1 MFLDAVIL
9 ILQEILEA
17 ALLISV
23 LLALTK
29 LLRKCWLNDFTLSS
43 FWLVPAVTA
52 GLIGA
57 WLFAWLTPAIS
68 PWFDYVGLE
77 VINALIQASI
87 IVFLLA
93 LCYGLTHERLQKIA
107 QLNKLAGICITL
119 IVALGIV
126 REVSEII
133 IYVSGIITQP
143 DNFNPVIMGSLI
155 ALGIGISGGV
165 LLYYFL
171 LNLPTIWAL
180 RSCML
185 LLALFTG
192 NMASQACLLLTQADW
207 LPYTAELWDSSALLA
222 EYTVPG
228 QLLYALIGYE
238 ATPSILQ
245 GLSYLVVALL
255 ILFSP
260 LFRTTWFSRHY
271 QGGLI

>member
-171 LNLPTIWAL
+171 LNLPTTWAL

-245 GLSYLVVALL
+245 GLSYLVAALL

>member
-245 GLSYLVVALL
+245 GLSYLVAALL